1 MDKFTSLLKIIFKS
15 LKDNGDEREMFLKS
29 VNIVVTGVRS
39 TKLIDVLY
47 DSLFMEYQQNMIKK
61 MKVGNL
67 FLIILIGY
75 ILVNQTF
82 NWRGL
87 HIKWLMVT
95 KQKKQP

>member
-15 LKDNGDEREMFLKS
+15 LKDNGGEREMFLKS

-61 MKVGNL
+61 GWKFV
-67 FLIILIGY
+67 FDY
-75 ILVNQTF
+75 IDRLYF
-82 NWRGL
+82 S
-87 HIKWLMVT
+87 
-95 KQKKQP
+95 

>member
-15 LKDNGDEREMFLKS
+15 LKDNGGEREMFLKS

-61 MKVGNL
+61 GWKFV
-67 FLIILIGY
+67 FDY
-75 ILVNQTF
+75 ILVN
-82 NWRGL
+82 
-87 HIKWLMVT
+87 
-95 KQKKQP
+95 